1 MSNVNQYRNHNTLV
15 AENFE
20 RVYGIDTNG
29 NRKGNQQ
36 MNVQVKKLIQAM
48 ALKKLNQNQLAK
60 RSGVSRNTI
69 NGMLKGKKTTNIDT
83 LGKIAT
89 ALEISP
95 LELIETDN

>member
-1 MSNVNQYRNHNTLV
+1 
-15 AENFE
+15 
-20 RVYGIDTNG
+20 
-29 NRKGNQQ
+29 
-36 MNVQVKKLIQAM
+36 MNVKVKTLIQAM
-48 ALKKLNQNQLAK
+48 ALKKFNQNQLAK

-95 LELIETDN
+95 LELIDADN